1 VIVAVWVLRVAA
13 GLCAIPG
20 LGLLALATALDNFAS
35 EIDEAR
41 S

>member
-13 GLCAIPG
+13 GLCALPG
-20 LGLLALATALDNFAS
+20 LGLLALASVLDNLAS
-35 EIDEAR
+35 DVEGW